1 VEETCSEQKYG
12 EFENKNV
19 ALAATIPKLNLSHR
33 CTDPYSVKSI
43 SPSQDQSVFPKISLK
58 RKFQHLEGVP

>member
-19 ALAATIPKLNLSHR
+19 ALATTIPKLNLSHR
-33 CTDPYSVKSI
+33 CTDPYSVKFI
-43 SPSQDQSVFPKISLK
+43 SRSQDKSAFPKSLLT
-58 RKFQHLEGVP
+58 Q